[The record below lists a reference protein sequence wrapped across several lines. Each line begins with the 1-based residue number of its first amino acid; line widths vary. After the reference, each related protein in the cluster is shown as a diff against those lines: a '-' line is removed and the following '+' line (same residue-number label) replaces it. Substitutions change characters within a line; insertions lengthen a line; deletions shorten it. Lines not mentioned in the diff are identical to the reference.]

1 MKKISLAI
9 FLCCLVAFGIYSCKD
24 TSVVPNQNHQQT
36 KKPDGKVKYL
46 SINKRNNGRIAD
58 DAVDITYNKDQLHAL
73 EVPGSLQSTTTET
86 IVDIVKALK
95 IIDGDTI
102 RYVLYIEFGS
112 DWKLKYFAVSN
123 EDYEF
128 FSFNGI
134 DIESW
139 TDQDVDSY
147 LSSIPSEPEDPLY
160 NIFTDFTKCRRT
172 CLMHLIACI
181 QHCNGSVFCQDD
193 CQKDMMVA

>member
-1 MKKISLAI
+1 
-9 FLCCLVAFGIYSCKD
+9 
-24 TSVVPNQNHQQT
+24 VVPNQNHQQT

-58 DAVDITYNKDQLHAL
+58 DSVDITFNKDQLHAL

-139 TDQDVDSY
+139 TDQDIDTY
-147 LSSIPSEPEDPLY
+147 LSMLPHGSEDPLY
-160 NIFTDFTKCRRT
+160 GPIGNLQKCRRN
-172 CLMHLIACI
+172 CLRHLLDC
-181 QHCNGSVFCQDD
+181 HGNCNHSVFCEDF
-193 CQKDMMVA
+193 CQERYDGCVNGCAIDFFWEFFTFWK